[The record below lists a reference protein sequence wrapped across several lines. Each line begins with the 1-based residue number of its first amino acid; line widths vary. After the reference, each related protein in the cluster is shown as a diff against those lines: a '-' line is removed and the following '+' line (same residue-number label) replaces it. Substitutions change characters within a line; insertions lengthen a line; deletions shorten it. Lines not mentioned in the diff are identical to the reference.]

1 MIFIDYL
8 ALIGGLTISLCL
20 IPQIY
25 KIYETKH
32 VDNISYTWQI
42 MYIVGMICHLMYSFH
57 YKLLPLIIPG
67 SLELFMLLILTFMK
81 YYYSNKK
88 EKNINFKNNIQN
100 NIENNI
106 DNNSINSVSI
116 LKVSQV

>member
-42 MYIVGMICHLMYSFH
+42 MYIIGMICHLMYSFH

-88 EKNINFKNNIQN
+88 MNNKNF
-100 NIENNI
+100 ENNI